1 MLDRPEA
8 IEALQFNVDLRNLYH
23 VSPSLMEGTE
33 GGLDKNQAF
42 KMGRLAMLM
51 GATWDLPSFRKE
63 IKDFAWDVVTPPRG
77 RQRAAWASSS
87 GIAVFARTPHP
98 REATMLLQEL
108 VSPDYQFQ
116 ICRLAGCFPT
126 HKATAR
132 RWANEPPPPE
142 NREAFLKMVP
152 YLNPNPRVFALHEIL
167 HVFDRAVE
175 RALLGRATPEAALKE
190 AAKQINGILER
201 QRRKQGKGRY
211 G

>member
-1 MLDRPEA
+1 
-8 IEALQFNVDLRNLYH
+8 
-23 VSPSLMEGTE
+23 
-33 GGLDKNQAF
+33 
-42 KMGRLAMLM
+42 
-51 GATWDLPSFRKE
+51 
-63 IKDFAWDVVTPPRG
+63 
-77 RQRAAWASSS
+77 
-87 GIAVFARTPHP
+87 
-98 REATMLLQEL
+98 MLLQEL
-108 VSPDYQFQ
+108 VSPDYQFR